1 MRFALAIL
9 QAWTMMQTSMSA
21 VLTCPQPVLMMYT
34 SSSRT
39 DSAMRTPVS
48 PMLLLVTS
56 ALLSGMPSLW
66 RPER

>member
-9 QAWTMMQTSMSA
+9 QACTMMQTSMSA

-39 DSAMRTPVS
+39 DSAMRTLVS
-48 PMLLLVTS
+48 PTLLFVTS

-66 RPER
+66 CPER